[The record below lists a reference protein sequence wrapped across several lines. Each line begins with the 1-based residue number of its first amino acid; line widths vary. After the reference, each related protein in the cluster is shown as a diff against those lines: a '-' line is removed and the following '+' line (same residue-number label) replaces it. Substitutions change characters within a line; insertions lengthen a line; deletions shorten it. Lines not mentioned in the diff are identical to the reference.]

1 MLDSCGWNSAL
12 AEFQLKLLRIKNQRL
27 IVTLGGVF
35 IVQVVIFTLSN
46 EQFAVETAR
55 VQGINDMM
63 EITKVPNAP
72 SYIKGLINLRGNVIS
87 LLDINL
93 ILNLEKLDTTQN
105 NIIILHME
113 EELVGIVVDKVDEV
127 LEIDEDIIERVDDEQ
142 MELYVKGVINFK
154 DRIVTLI
161 DIDKLLAN

>member
-1 MLDSCGWNSAL
+1 
-12 AEFQLKLLRIKNQRL
+12 
-27 IVTLGGVF
+27 
-35 IVQVVIFTLSN
+35 VQVVVFTLSN

-72 SYIKGLINLRGNVIS
+72 AYIKGLINLRGNVIS

-127 LEIDEDIIERVDDEQ
+127 LEIDEDIIERVEDEQ